1 MLKHINEIANLD
13 DKKLNALSTSLTRHL
28 KLCLIC
34 CLPIIAGIVII
45 PFGSTGV
52 LEYILASLVTL
63 ILGLFFGYL
72 ASNIRMVRYEKW
84 RRANTGT
91 SSSGILQ
98 PNALAR

>member
-13 DKKLNALSTSLTRHL
+13 DEELDSLSTRITRHL

-34 CLPIIAGIVII
+34 CLPIVAGMIII
-45 PFGSTGV
+45 PFGNTGV
-52 LEYILASLVTL
+52 LEYIIVSLITL

-84 RRANTGT
+84 RRTNTGI
-91 SSSGILQ
+91 SSGGVLHAD
-98 PNALAR
+98 ALAR